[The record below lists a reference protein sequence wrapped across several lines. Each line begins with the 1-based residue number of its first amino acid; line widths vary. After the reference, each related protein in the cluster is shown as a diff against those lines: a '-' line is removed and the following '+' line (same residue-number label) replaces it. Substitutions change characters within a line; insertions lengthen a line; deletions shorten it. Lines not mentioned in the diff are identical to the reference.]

1 MSIDEPARAVPV
13 GFEDRLAIATP
24 EGVEIELT
32 LAGLGSR
39 FIAGMIDFAIRLLP
53 LIALLVLV
61 DPRTGA
67 IGAAIFAIA
76 DFGLQFFYYV
86 LFETLGGGRTPGKR
100 ATGLRV
106 VRSGGR
112 PVTFVRS
119 MLRNIMRV
127 IDAFAFYFVG
137 MVTIFITNNNQRLG
151 DLAADTLVV
160 RDRHGDRRRG
170 ARTAS
175 GRHDLR
181 PGRGAQLGHQ
191 RRVGRG
197 RRHRALVPRAT
208 VIDRLR
214 RPRRSRAPARR
225 APAAAGRRR
234 ATSRATSASWRCWS
248 PRRRGAARVD
258 QPSLRAVARQSP
270 FSFVK
275 FIVSVG
281 PSSPCLTSAVASLPL
296 IVTF

>member
-1 MSIDEPARAVPV
+1 MSIDEPARVVPV

-39 FIAGMIDFAIRLLP
+39 FIAGLIDFFIRLLP
-53 LIALLVLV
+53 LIALLVLI
-61 DPRTGA
+61 DPRNGA

-76 DFGLQFFYYV
+76 DFGMQFFYYV
-86 LFETLGGGRTPGKR
+86 LFEVLGGGRTPGKR

-127 IDAFAFYFVG
+127 IDAIGFYFVG
-137 MVTIFITNNNQRLG
+137 MLSIFITNNNQRLG

-170 ARTAS
+170 EAPSSIGATY
-175 GRHDLR
+175 D
-181 PGRGAQLGHQ
+181 PGAA
-191 RRVGRG
+191 VNWDVS
-197 RRHRALVPRAT
+197 AVSAEDVAT
-208 VIDRLR
+208 VRAFLER
-214 RPRRSRAPARR
+214 RASIGPSARADLARR
-225 APAAAGRRR
+225 LAERLKPMVGGANEPGHERFLEMLVAAKTRRDR
-234 ATSRATSASWRCWS
+234 DASAR
-248 PRRRGAARVD
+248 
-258 QPSLRAVARQSP
+258 
-270 FSFVK
+270 
-275 FIVSVG
+275 
-281 PSSPCLTSAVASLPL
+281 
-296 IVTF
+296 

>member
-39 FIAGMIDFAIRLLP
+39 FIAGLIDFAIRLLP

-86 LFETLGGGRTPGKR
+86 LFEVLGGGRTPGKR

-119 MLRNIMRV
+119 MLRNIMRI
-127 IDAFAFYFVG
+127 IDAIGFYFVG

-170 ARTAS
+170 AAPPVAGTTY
-175 GRHDLR
+175 D
-181 PGRGAQLGHQ
+181 PGA
-191 RRVGRG
+191 
-197 RRHRALVPRAT
+197 ALTWDVSAVSAADVAT
-208 VIDRLR
+208 VRSFLE
-214 RPRRSRAPARR
+214 RRSSI
-225 APAAAGRRR
+225 G
-234 ATSRATSASWRCWS
+234 S
-248 PRRRGAARVD
+248 GARVD
-258 QPSLRAVARQSP
+258 LARQLAERLRP
-270 FSFVK
+270 L
-275 FIVSVG
+275 VG
-281 PSSPCLTSAVASLPL
+281 GAHEPSHERFLEMLVAAKARREA
-296 IVTF
+296 

>member
-39 FIAGMIDFAIRLLP
+39 FIAGLIDFAIRLLP

-100 ATGLRV
+100 AVGLRV

-127 IDAFAFYFVG
+127 IDAIGFYFVG

-170 ARTAS
+170 DAPVTVGTTYDPGAALSWDISAVSAADVATVRAFLERRSSIDSRARIDLA
-175 GRHDLR
+175 RQLAERLR
-181 PGRGAQLGHQ
+181 PLVGGAHEPGDERFLEMLVAAKT
-191 RRVGRG
+191 RRD
-197 RRHRALVPRAT
+197 A
-208 VIDRLR
+208 
-214 RPRRSRAPARR
+214 
-225 APAAAGRRR
+225 
-234 ATSRATSASWRCWS
+234 S
-248 PRRRGAARVD
+248 PR
-258 QPSLRAVARQSP
+258 
-270 FSFVK
+270 
-275 FIVSVG
+275 
-281 PSSPCLTSAVASLPL
+281 
-296 IVTF
+296 

>member
-1 MSIDEPARAVPV
+1 MSPDEPARAVPV

-39 FIAGMIDFAIRLLP
+39 FIAGTIDFAIRLVP
-53 LIALLVLV
+53 LIALLVLL
-61 DPRTGA
+61 DPRSGA
-67 IGAAIFAIA
+67 IGVAIFALA

-137 MVTIFITNNNQRLG
+137 MVTIFITNKNQRLG

-160 RDRHGDRRRG
+160 RDRYGDRRHGDAPSSAG
-170 ARTAS
+170 ATY
-175 GRHDLR
+175 D
-181 PGRGAQLGHQ
+181 PGAA
-191 RRVGRG
+191 VTWDIS
-197 RRHRALVPRAT
+197 AVPAADVAT
-208 VIDRLR
+208 VRAFLE
-214 RPRRSRAPARR
+214 RRSSID
-225 APAAAGRRR
+225 
-234 ATSRATSASWRCWS
+234 SR
-248 PRRRGAARVD
+248 ARVD
-258 QPSLRAVARQSP
+258 LARQLAERLRP
-270 FSFVK
+270 L
-275 FIVSVG
+275 VG
-281 PSSPCLTSAVASLPL
+281 GASEPSNERFLEMLVAAKARRD
-296 IVTF
+296 VR